1 MASCTQK
8 GTLRNRPYQ
17 VLKCSREITPF
28 FSSVSADLV
37 QKNTTGPKTHKQD
50 TLLTW
55 AARHGQAEAHTYP
68 SLAVPLTLRKMPST
82 CSRRRRRP
90 SGLLLLTASPFS
102 LALAAV
108 SARNGGLP
116 APTYSLHDAAAAG
129 DMSAVDLLLSAG
141 LSSNELNARRSTP
154 LHIAAL
160 KGHRE
165 IAALL
170 LAHGAD
176 PNAANMGGSTPLHA
190 AVEMGQ
196 HELAELLVSS
206 GADASSPSGLLSPES
221 AAPRMIAATGPW
233 GGA

>member
-1 MASCTQK
+1 
-8 GTLRNRPYQ
+8 
-17 VLKCSREITPF
+17 
-28 FSSVSADLV
+28 
-37 QKNTTGPKTHKQD
+37 
-50 TLLTW
+50 
-55 AARHGQAEAHTYP
+55 
-68 SLAVPLTLRKMPST
+68 MPST
-82 CSRRRRRP
+82 RSRRRRRP
-90 SGLLLLTASPFS
+90 SGLLLLLTASPFT
-102 LALAAV
+102 LALVAV

-129 DMSAVDLLLSAG
+129 DMSAVDLLLTAG

-154 LHIAAL
+154 LHISAL